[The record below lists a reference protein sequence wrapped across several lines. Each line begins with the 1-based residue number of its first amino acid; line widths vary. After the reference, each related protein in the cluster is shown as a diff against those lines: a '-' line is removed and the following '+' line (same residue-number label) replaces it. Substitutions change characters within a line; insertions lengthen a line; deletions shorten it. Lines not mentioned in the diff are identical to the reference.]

1 MYKLLTRV
9 YGECGL
15 LEVERM
21 VVEIKI
27 DYDRCTSCEKC
38 IEVCTFGVLELF
50 EDRPIVA
57 YPNSCSACLECE
69 KNCPA
74 NAIEVKEK

>member
-1 MYKLLTRV
+1 M
-9 YGECGL
+9 

-21 VVEIKI
+21 IVEVKI
-27 DYDRCTSCEKC
+27 DYRRCTACEKC
-38 IEVCTFGVLELF
+38 IEACTFGVLEWF

-57 YPNSCSACLECE
+57 NPSNCSACLECE
-69 KNCPA
+69 KDCPA